1 MVISPLVKFLM
12 RDNSRFSHLTDM
24 LTAVVALQ
32 QCAKASHALDVS
44 GIASQAAQASVVS
57 GNPKA

>member
-1 MVISPLVKFLM
+1 MITPDSLIEK
-12 RDNSRFSHLTDM
+12 ST

-32 QCAKASHALDVS
+32 QGAKASHALDVS